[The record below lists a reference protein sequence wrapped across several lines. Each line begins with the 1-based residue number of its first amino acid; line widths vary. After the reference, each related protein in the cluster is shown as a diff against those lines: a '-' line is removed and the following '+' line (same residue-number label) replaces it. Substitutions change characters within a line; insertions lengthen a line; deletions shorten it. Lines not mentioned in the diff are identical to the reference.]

1 MELCAGDDN
10 KWTVIM
16 DARRHVRSSIRCFW
30 GRHNLTIM
38 VLCLLSASLYYTIGV
53 QRMLERIHSSNP
65 DAFAT
70 GDIVTIVGV
79 IDGDELLIE
88 NQEGVPTR
96 LRILGIKSFS
106 PTLSDPLLS
115 EYGKICFDYL
125 QARVTHQ
132 PVRLEI
138 SEKVLDTEGRL
149 LGTLFLKNPQ
159 GEYTID
165 LARDLVDK
173 GYTLVYTRFRFGKM
187 ADYLTVQQGARANY
201 NGFWSN
207 DIVSARSL
215 ALLKL
220 WEEEGAG
227 G

>member
-1 MELCAGDDN
+1 MS
-10 KWTVIM
+10 M
-16 DARRHVRSSIRCFW
+16 DARRQVRSALRCFW
-30 GRHNLTIM
+30 DRHNLTMII
-38 VLCLLSASLYYTIGV
+38 LCLLSAALYFTFGV
-53 QRMLERIHSSNP
+53 QRMLDRINSSNP

-88 NQEGVPTR
+88 SEKGVPTR

-106 PTLSDPLLS
+106 PTISDPLLS

-125 QARVTHQ
+125 KAKVSDQS
-132 PVRLEI
+132 VRLQI
-138 SEKVLDTEGRL
+138 ADKVLDGEGRL
-149 LGTLFLKNPQ
+149 LGSLFLKNSA

-173 GYTLVYTRFRFGKM
+173 GYTLVYTRYLFGKM
-187 ADYLTVQQGARANY
+187 ADYLGAQQGARANY

-220 WEEEGAG
+220 WEEEAAND
-227 G
+227 